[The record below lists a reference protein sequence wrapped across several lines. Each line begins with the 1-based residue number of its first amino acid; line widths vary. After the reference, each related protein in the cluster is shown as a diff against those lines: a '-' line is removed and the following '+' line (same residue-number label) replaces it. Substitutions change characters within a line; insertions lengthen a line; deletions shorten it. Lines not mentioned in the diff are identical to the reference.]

1 MKKVVITGIGAVTS
15 IGYTADDYWKGLIEG
30 KCGMRTITRIPL
42 DNHDT
47 TVAAEVGDDFEAEAS
62 KYWKKRQL
70 NATTTVTRMGLA
82 SAGEAIADCG
92 VDITTCNGKKVGVI
106 YGVIDNSYEDYELD
120 KPLNITLKKMPN
132 ELPALVSI
140 KYGFTGPSF
149 NVSTACASSA
159 YALALGKQFIE
170 SGLCDMVIA
179 GGISNTVTHLVIS
192 GFNQLLAMSVNP
204 DPATAARPFTKNRD
218 GFIMGEGGGTVV
230 LESEESAKA
239 RGAKIYCE
247 LAGAAM
253 CGEAF
258 NLTAP
263 KTDGVGMAES
273 MRLALDNAG
282 LSPDSIYYLR
292 AYATNSSGTSYGKEF
307 TFRARV
313 HYGQTCPGIPT
324 VTDYDGNVYQTVQ
337 IGLQCWM
344 AENLRTTHFADG
356 TFIPMGVVGDESNF
370 TYYRYYPNG
379 DSTIVNVYGYHYNW
393 KTAMHGAGSSNSNPS
408 NQQGVCPS
416 GWHLPSRA
424 EWQEAERA

>member
-15 IGYTADDYWKGLIEG
+15 IGNTASGYWESLIAG

-42 DNHDT
+42 DGHDT
-47 TVAAEVGDDFEAEAS
+47 TVAAEVDASFEAEAA

-70 NATTTVTRMGLA
+70 NATTTTTRMGLA

-92 VDITTCNGKKVGVI
+92 IDTDNCNGSRVGVI

-140 KYGFTGPSF
+140 RYGFTGPAF

-159 YALALGKQFIE
+159 YAIALGKQFIE
-170 SGLCDMVIA
+170 SGLCDMVVA

-204 DPATAARPFTKNRD
+204 DPETAARPFTKNRD
-218 GFIMGEGGGTVV
+218 GFIMGEGGGTVI

-247 LAGAAM
+247 LAGASM

-263 KTDGVGMAES
+263 KTDGIGMAES
-273 MRLALDNAG
+273 MRMALENAKM
-282 LSPDSIYYLR
+282 SPDEVDYINAHGTSTGLNDLYETMAVKEVFGER
-292 AYATNSSGTSYGKEF
+292 AYDIPVSSVKAS
-307 TFRARV
+307 
-313 HYGQTCPGIPT
+313 
-324 VTDYDGNVYQTVQ
+324 
-337 IGLQCWM
+337 IGHTL
-344 AENLRTTHFADG
+344 
-356 TFIPMGVVGDESNF
+356 
-370 TYYRYYPNG
+370 
-379 DSTIVNVYGYHYNW
+379 
-393 KTAMHGAGSSNSNPS
+393 GAGGALEAIACIKAIETGIVPPTIHYDEPDPELDLNYVPNKPQERTVNAALSNSFGFGGHNS
-408 NQQGVCPS
+408 TLVF
-416 GWHLPSRA
+416 R
-424 EWQEAERA
+424 RYK